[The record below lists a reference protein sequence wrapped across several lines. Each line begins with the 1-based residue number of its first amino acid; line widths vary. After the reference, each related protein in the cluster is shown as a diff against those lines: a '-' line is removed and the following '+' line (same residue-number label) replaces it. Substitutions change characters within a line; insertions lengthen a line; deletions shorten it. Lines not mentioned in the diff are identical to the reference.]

1 MRTELLIIG
10 SELLSG
16 TKWDTNSHL
25 IIREL
30 SRFSLVPH
38 RVTILPDEKDRIIKA
53 FSTAFSDSDLVITT
67 GGLGPTIDDLTVQ
80 ALSEAFGKPLRM
92 NEEVLAAIEDHFA
105 RRGLSM
111 PENNKKQALIPEGAE
126 PLPNRIGTAP
136 GIWLPLEGK
145 VFVLLPGVPA
155 EARMM
160 FLNEVA
166 PRLESLL
173 SRSGELVRRVLRVV
187 SLSESAV
194 DERAKDLLTSS
205 KIECGII
212 ASPGEIEI
220 HLQARGKE
228 EIEELK
234 WLEEE
239 LYRRFG
245 DDIFGVDEDTL
256 EAVVGMLLR
265 KEGGTLAVAESCTG
279 GLLGSRITDVPGSS
293 DYFLLGVV
301 AYSNRAK
308 VELLGVSQDLIESY
322 GAVSDEVAK
331 AMALGVRKKGD
342 ADYGIGITGIAGPS
356 GGTEEKP
363 VGLVY
368 IGLSTRSKTFA
379 RRFVFSGERLRIKR
393 FATQMALDILRR
405 ELLKHQD

>member
-1 MRTELLIIG
+1 
-10 SELLSG
+10 
-16 TKWDTNSHL
+16 
-25 IIREL
+25 
-30 SRFSLVPH
+30 
-38 RVTILPDEKDRIIKA
+38 
-53 FSTAFSDSDLVITT
+53 
-67 GGLGPTIDDLTVQ
+67 
-80 ALSEAFGKPLRM
+80 
-92 NEEVLAAIEDHFA
+92 
-105 RRGLSM
+105 
-111 PENNKKQALIPEGAE
+111 
-126 PLPNRIGTAP
+126 
-136 GIWLPLEGK
+136 
-145 VFVLLPGVPA
+145 
-155 EARMM
+155 MM

-308 VELLGVSQDLIESY
+308 VELLDVSQDLIESY
-322 GAVSDEVAK
+322 GAVSEEVAK